1 MSKSAQ
7 LGRRD
12 SIIVSLSSYIA
23 ATVLCFVS
31 YMRMPEHWEMMPK
44 FMVAAA
50 IATFFIFIMSY
61 LLKNSSMYDPFW
73 SVQPM
78 VFGAGLVAAYGIENV
93 TTHQWITVIGM
104 QLYGLRLTSN
114 FYRDWPGLSH
124 EDWRYKDLAEK
135 SGKAYWLV
143 SLSGIHFF
151 PTVQV
156 FMGCLPAFYLFA
168 AENTGGDSYLI
179 LSILGWV
186 VLYGS
191 VLLAFVA
198 DEQMRNFRRNPEN
211 KSKTMDQGLWSRNRH
226 PNYLGECLTW
236 VGLWILILAYNPSY
250 WWTGCG
256 AIAILIMFY
265 GVSIP
270 WMDRRSLERRPGFDE
285 YMKRTGRL
293 FPKLF

>member
-31 YMRMPEHWEMMPK
+31 YMQMPEHWEMMPK

-114 FYRDWPGLSH
+114 FQIV
-124 EDWRYKDLAEK
+124 K
-135 SGKAYWLV
+135 S
-143 SLSGIHFF
+143 
-151 PTVQV
+151 
-156 FMGCLPAFYLFA
+156 
-168 AENTGGDSYLI
+168 
-179 LSILGWV
+179 
-186 VLYGS
+186 
-191 VLLAFVA
+191 
-198 DEQMRNFRRNPEN
+198 
-211 KSKTMDQGLWSRNRH
+211 
-226 PNYLGECLTW
+226 
-236 VGLWILILAYNPSY
+236 
-250 WWTGCG
+250 
-256 AIAILIMFY
+256 
-265 GVSIP
+265 
-270 WMDRRSLERRPGFDE
+270 
-285 YMKRTGRL
+285 
-293 FPKLF
+293 

>member
-1 MSKSAQ
+1 
-7 LGRRD
+7 
-12 SIIVSLSSYIA
+12 
-23 ATVLCFVS
+23 
-31 YMRMPEHWEMMPK
+31 MPEHWEMMPK

-179 LSILGWV
+179 LAIVGWV

-191 VLLAFVA
+191 VCLLLSLT
-198 DEQMRNFRRNPEN
+198 
-211 KSKTMDQGLWSRNRH
+211 SK
-226 PNYLGECLTW
+226 
-236 VGLWILILAYNPSY
+236 
-250 WWTGCG
+250 CG
-256 AIAILIMFY
+256 IS
-265 GVSIP
+265 V
-270 WMDRRSLERRPGFDE
+270 E
-285 YMKRTGRL
+285 T
-293 FPKLF
+293 